1 MCDSCNAV
9 GCRQFVFGRAS
20 FSERNLPIKNLD
32 TGSAW
37 KRRPPVPP
45 PSPTARLYTYRCS
58 CWLQMSAMNAS
69 LTDSSAAISE
79 LQERVTQLQRALTNS
94 EHDRRV
100 MQERLDANK

>member
-1 MCDSCNAV
+1 
-9 GCRQFVFGRAS
+9 
-20 FSERNLPIKNLD
+20 
-32 TGSAW
+32 
-37 KRRPPVPP
+37 
-45 PSPTARLYTYRCS
+45 
-58 CWLQMSAMNAS
+58 MSAMNAS